1 MEYIPQYL
9 TLSNI
14 SELAKRITITL
25 FENGFDDL
33 YKVLLSLKKTDDI
46 TVIKDIENKLLE

>member
-25 FENGFDDL
+25 FENCFDDL